1 MLFMSK
7 FNERFKELKEEHGL
21 SAKELSTILNIAPST
36 LSYYLKDREPNY
48 DMLIRIADYFKVTT
62 DWLIGRSD
70 NRSSI
75 YEALDKEIINTI
87 IENEYTDISKD
98 DIKPLTI
105 FKNDYIKTQEQLV
118 QFMSFYYSLLV
129 RLEELEN
136 LHPDFDYSS
145 INDSLTENL
154 LDSIEYQID
163 FIEDAHAALL
173 AATSNV
179 FFEYYFNSLLRI
191 DSASNRYKMFIAN
204 ILKLGASNINGNS
217 DQLSV
222 MVDFLK
228 QAENYGQ
235 NCISNVELSS
245 YLKRFGL

>member
-1 MLFMSK
+1 MSK

-36 LSYYLKDREPNY
+36 LSYYQKDREPNY
-48 DMLIRIADYFKVTT
+48 DMLIKIADYFKVTT
-62 DWLIGRSD
+62 DWLIGRTD
-70 NRSSI
+70 NRSSV
-75 YEALDKEIINTI
+75 YEALDIEITNAI

-98 DIKPLTI
+98 NIKPLTI
-105 FKNDYIKTQEQLV
+105 FKNDYIKTQELLV
-118 QFMSFYYSLLV
+118 QFMSFYYTLLAK
-129 RLEELEN
+129 LEELEN
-136 LHPDFDYSS
+136 LHPDFDYST
-145 INDSLTENL
+145 INDSLIDNFIE
-154 LDSIEYQID
+154 SIEYQID
-163 FIEDAHAALL
+163 FIEDAHTTLL
-173 AATSNV
+173 AASSNV

-204 ILKLGASNINGNS
+204 ILKVGASNINGNS

-228 QAENYGQ
+228 QAENYSQ

>member
-1 MLFMSK
+1 MSK
-7 FNERFKELKEEHGL
+7 FSERFRSLKDESEMTL
-21 SAKELSTILNIAPST
+21 KELSTVLDITVPN
-36 LSYYLKDREPNY
+36 LSYYMKGREPNY
-48 DMLIRIADYFKVTT
+48 DTLIRIADYFNVTI

-70 NRSSI
+70 NRSSV
-75 YEALDKEIINTI
+75 YEALDKEITNTI
-87 IENEYTDISKD
+87 IENEYKDISKD

-118 QFMSFYYSLLV
+118 QFMSFYYTLLAKM
-129 RLEELEN
+129 EELEN
-136 LHPDFDYSS
+136 LHPNFDYSL

-204 ILKLGASNINGNS
+204 ILKLGTTNFDGNS
-217 DQLSV
+217 DQISV

-228 QAENYGQ
+228 QIENYGQ
-235 NCISNVELSS
+235 NYISNIEISS
-245 YLKRFGL
+245 YLKKLGI

>member
-1 MLFMSK
+1 MSI
-7 FNERFKELKEEHGL
+7 FSERFRELKDESNMTL
-21 SAKELSTILNIAPST
+21 KELSAVLDITVPN
-36 LSYYLKDREPNY
+36 LSYYMKGREPNY
-48 DMLIRIADYFKVTT
+48 NTLIKIADNFNVTT
-62 DWLIGRSD
+62 DWLIGRTD
-70 NRSSI
+70 NRSSVHD
-75 YEALDKEIINTI
+75 ALDKEIIDTI
-87 IENEYTDISKD
+87 IKNEYKDISKD

-105 FKNDYIKTQEQLV
+105 FKNDYIKTQELLV

-173 AATSNV
+173 VATSNV